1 MERHFVFWIGGN
13 NIVKMSIQAKEIYRF
28 NAIPAKNTHGIFHRT
43 RTIEQIIL
51 KFIWNNKKPQIASD
65 LEKKEKH
72 GGIIL
77 PDSDYA
83 TKLQ

>member
-28 NAIPAKNTHGIFHRT
+28 NAIPAKILMALFTEL
-43 RTIEQIIL
+43 EQIIL
-51 KFIWNNKKPQIASD
+51 KFIRNYKRPQIASD